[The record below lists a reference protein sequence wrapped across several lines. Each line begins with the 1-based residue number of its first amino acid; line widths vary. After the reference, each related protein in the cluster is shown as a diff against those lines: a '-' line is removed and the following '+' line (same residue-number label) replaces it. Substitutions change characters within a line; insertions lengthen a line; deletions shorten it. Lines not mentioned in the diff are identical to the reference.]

1 MSDSFGRDCVA
12 LPGAAC
18 LQVRRLQER
27 HQAENEP
34 VVRPRKPAP
43 EEGTQPSRTLE
54 ELKSLDQDIERLRK
68 QIEERDKVISAL
80 REAAEAKDKKLDQL
94 MTEYTKLQVERV
106 EPECRASM
114 NGDARVQERNLT
126 AFSTSPSPPLCNGEL
141 CWTDGFVNKNYHEPV
156 YAQLLNDHTALQ
168 KIYNELREKLESKK
182 EDGDA
187 RKQETYENGINLI
200 MAEQIRILKE
210 REAQLM
216 SEAEELREQNDLME
230 FRILELEECRKEEMI
245 NEHKHRNE
253 KNIWPERDLED
264 ISDSGVMSL
273 PTSEDL
279 TSDSELGDTI
289 KNYLQTDSA
298 IVPTLFPQIQI
309 CNDQS
314 GADFKPKKIVRNAEC
329 LQESGIFEDSDVT
342 ESADSPTKHTKAC
355 QTESILDKAI
365 LDIIDS
371 SCDLILS
378 KNKSYLAERQ
388 KPAKS
393 DDLTT
398 EISKLSEIQKR
409 IQEKSSES
417 PKSQPQQKH
426 KCPHSNSLHFYEER
440 LRQLEDKL
448 KIYESSGDTKDV
460 LLKKRL
466 EKEIELS
473 HKVKELTE
481 KVSSLEIIKRQIE
494 EERCE
499 FEEAENDSRFQC
511 QRLEVKVQELMEKNS
526 ELELEIERQKM
537 MMAGD
542 SNRRKRSKDKTSD
555 VDGSLS
561 MTDATMPAI
570 IAWNMFCLNQT
581 KEELSEH
588 LQSEALLLDEKDP
601 IEYCKAI
608 AYPDTEV
615 FQKLEEL
622 ISDQK
627 KLRMEYEKAEEEAKQ
642 RELDL
647 KRKIEELEGK
657 SMRDRE
663 VLDEMTTYLKGLKGQ
678 DLTSNSSDSVPSTV
692 DFEMFEEFKR
702 LADNEMKMR
711 RKIDT
716 LERKEQAYLQTLQ
729 QADEIWAGMEAEY
742 KKKLAE
748 AEDKVKELEQKKLE
762 ETTSKS
768 TAVVQIPSSTTLV
781 EAPSSENNQ
790 AKGQVDGLAEA
801 ELDAKVKA
809 LEEENASLKN
819 LIKFLSDELPLEKS
833 KCEALAIELE
843 VRMEQY
849 VQDKMT
855 IEQLGNDLEERT
867 KNMDKVETA
876 LREQIS
882 ELTEEL
888 SVKSKEISNLD
899 VTVSELREEVET
911 LENRVSELVTALHNA
926 RLRSHGGSTSSMQAT
941 DPRLN
946 DSPGSMSS
954 LCDLPR
960 DSSLLTVKRAKFEG
974 VPEESTDGSE
984 LECLTTLT
992 VPDGITD
999 QQTLIERPDDPILTA
1014 DASVSARTESEM
1026 SLGKEHVIR
1035 EVMYIPEDRQPV
1047 TVILSAQIEPGDPVE
1062 VFFPAL
1068 TPCPENVSLQPEP
1081 PLTVKVLFGYVNQSV
1096 AMDCAAAEEPQT
1108 DEGVDVTE
1116 LSQTNL
1122 MLQQTLE
1129 KIEEESRLKD
1139 LELIELQKTMS
1150 EIRKEQQE
1158 LEAKLMGQQERQVT
1172 MDSKATEMEP
1182 PTDDSCQSDLQE
1194 EVEQEGVEQEE
1205 MEQEE
1210 VQQEEVHQEQVEE
1223 EEEEEEEDDEEEY
1236 EESEDGTPEKLIT
1249 TGGVDDV
1256 VEYRPE
1262 ATMVKHCLDFLQM
1275 IRPVLIASAQKIAPS
1290 VSNLQV
1296 ALDNLQNK
1304 CRKNTPLFRTMLEGF
1319 HENLDIRCCGD
1330 VLKRIIPEFAPEANL
1345 YEVDELNMYNGRTP
1359 EYKLPESDEK
1369 KQAPYPRICLPQ
1381 SALADFSF
1389 CSPIIVAR
1397 KIGPDGLYLKWD
1409 TRGLPAFVT
1418 GFEIYVN
1425 GELHHRVRS
1434 ATRNQALL
1442 SNLDLRLQNTICVY
1456 PVSEKGRSRRCSS
1469 IVFPDE
1475 SESKLRS

>member
-1 MSDSFGRDCVA
+1 MSTKSSSPSRMSLQTTQTMSLAKTLHVQDQIIEQLRTDHAALREALEVERNNLRDCRFTSDRELKALQRENIQISKLAKQQEMKVEELEKALAYTKEALAAEQKNLKSLEKEHILTVKELKLKNTKECEKSNKQEMLIDQLKSEVEDLKEALESERNATNLLIREHNAEVKMLREEVRTKSTEAYRELKERAIRERDEYREMQEEAEKTYKVLEKDFRDALAAKDEELRKVKMEARLIQKELEDQLRASLKEPTPHLSSSSVTSHDFLSNEKVKRLKNEVA
-12 LPGAAC
+12 ILREQNRKLLNELELLTEEDRMKGIKKDHYFLPFSFQLQTDDNRQVNDTVKIDNQMEVIFNGDKSSRTEVNRLLAEIRGKNRTILKLERELSTAKQTLEKVHRLHDEDVDRLKRRFCEMAAKRPKPKLPMKLAKPC
-18 LQVRRLQER
+18 ETRSSTHVRDMVRRLQER

-876 LREQIS
+876 LREQ
-882 ELTEEL
+882 
-888 SVKSKEISNLD
+888 
-899 VTVSELREEVET
+899 
-911 LENRVSELVTALHNA
+911 NRVSELVTALHNA

-1014 DASVSARTESEM
+1014 DASVSARTESE
-1026 SLGKEHVIR
+1026 
-1035 EVMYIPEDRQPV
+1035 
-1047 TVILSAQIEPGDPVE
+1047 
-1062 VFFPAL
+1062 
-1068 TPCPENVSLQPEP
+1068 
-1081 PLTVKVLFGYVNQSV
+1081 
-1096 AMDCAAAEEPQT
+1096 
-1108 DEGVDVTE
+1108 
-1116 LSQTNL
+1116 
-1122 MLQQTLE
+1122 
-1129 KIEEESRLKD
+1129 
-1139 LELIELQKTMS
+1139 
-1150 EIRKEQQE
+1150 
-1158 LEAKLMGQQERQVT
+1158 
-1172 MDSKATEMEP
+1172 
-1182 PTDDSCQSDLQE
+1182 
-1194 EVEQEGVEQEE
+1194 
-1205 MEQEE
+1205 
-1210 VQQEEVHQEQVEE
+1210 
-1223 EEEEEEEDDEEEY
+1223 
-1236 EESEDGTPEKLIT
+1236 
-1249 TGGVDDV
+1249 
-1256 VEYRPE
+1256 
-1262 ATMVKHCLDFLQM
+1262 
-1275 IRPVLIASAQKIAPS
+1275 AS
-1290 VSNLQV
+1290 
-1296 ALDNLQNK
+1296 
-1304 CRKNTPLFRTMLEGF
+1304 T
-1319 HENLDIRCCGD
+1319 
-1330 VLKRIIPEFAPEANL
+1330 
-1345 YEVDELNMYNGRTP
+1345 
-1359 EYKLPESDEK
+1359 
-1369 KQAPYPRICLPQ
+1369 
-1381 SALADFSF
+1381 
-1389 CSPIIVAR
+1389 
-1397 KIGPDGLYLKWD
+1397 
-1409 TRGLPAFVT
+1409 
-1418 GFEIYVN
+1418 
-1425 GELHHRVRS
+1425 
-1434 ATRNQALL
+1434 
-1442 SNLDLRLQNTICVY
+1442 
-1456 PVSEKGRSRRCSS
+1456 
-1469 IVFPDE
+1469 
-1475 SESKLRS
+1475 